1 MRISRVREKVKSAAA
16 RWRLGR
22 WKTAQIA
29 FAKVFPSIERDPVVD
44 ISGCCDITTRSV
56 ALPMTDGADT
66 AGEIAVS
73 LFKSETD
80 CSSAV
85 AVRAPAGTPIG
96 EVRCRTAPP
105 RAALLGPAMPLSLH
119 SARRRPAAPPPRGR
133 TQPAP
138 RQVRRA
144 VDVFARAALGHACPM
159 LLRDGRKCS
168 DADAAVLPVPSLA
181 PGKPAPPAARRAP
194 SRRAS
199 QAGAPLIAF
208 LRRLK
213 LRRSGPPR
221 EPQAGGLPPSL
232 APASEQR
239 RDETCPVSTEG
250 GTRRVQ
256 LVREGGGREGA
267 EQRRLLQ
274 RTRGMRRRHGL
285 RRGGASKR

>member
-1 MRISRVREKVKSAAA
+1 
-16 RWRLGR
+16 
-22 WKTAQIA
+22 
-29 FAKVFPSIERDPVVD
+29 
-44 ISGCCDITTRSV
+44 
-56 ALPMTDGADT
+56 MTDGADT

-168 DADAAVLPVPSLA
+168 DADGHLDERPPAGGVCAGRALAGLGLARRRMQGSAAPPLACPKAECRRPPLVVGESPPLLTTAQIWDTASLELHRAFDIRDREATPPCPPYTGEGPNLSETHRGDMHQEETMPRGISLSHASREANPARRVGA
-181 PGKPAPPAARRAP
+181 PG
-194 SRRAS
+194 
-199 QAGAPLIAF
+199 
-208 LRRLK
+208 
-213 LRRSGPPR
+213 
-221 EPQAGGLPPSL
+221 
-232 APASEQR
+232 
-239 RDETCPVSTEG
+239 V
-250 GTRRVQ
+250 
-256 LVREGGGREGA
+256 
-267 EQRRLLQ
+267 
-274 RTRGMRRRHGL
+274 
-285 RRGGASKR
+285 

>member
-133 TQPAP
+133 P
-138 RQVRRA
+138 
-144 VDVFARAALGHACPM
+144 
-159 LLRDGRKCS
+159 LRGSR
-168 DADAAVLPVPSLA
+168 
-181 PGKPAPPAARRAP
+181 RRAP
-194 SRRAS
+194 SRSVRPNRRNARTAPEPRAPRARS
-199 QAGAPLIAF
+199 RLRHAPLPPTEKAAP
-208 LRRLK
+208 RP
-213 LRRSGPPR
+213 RSP
-221 EPQAGGLPPSL
+221 L
-232 APASEQR
+232 
-239 RDETCPVSTEG
+239 
-250 GTRRVQ
+250 
-256 LVREGGGREGA
+256 
-267 EQRRLLQ
+267 
-274 RTRGMRRRHGL
+274 
-285 RRGGASKR
+285 